1 MKILIISFLV
11 LLCLVSIYGTIDMFT
26 QIHKL
31 KNKN

>member
-1 MKILIISFLV
+1 MKFIIIGVLV

-26 QIHKL
+26 QISRL